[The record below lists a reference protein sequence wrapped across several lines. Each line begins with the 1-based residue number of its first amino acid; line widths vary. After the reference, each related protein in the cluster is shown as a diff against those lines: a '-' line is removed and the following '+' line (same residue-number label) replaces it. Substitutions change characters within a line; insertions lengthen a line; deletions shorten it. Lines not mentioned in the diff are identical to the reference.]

1 MSMDIA
7 NLLRRLTLIE
17 SDITPVSVKRGLN
30 PQQRSADQLPA
41 LFQPRDISPVLG
53 SQTDPDHPMRG
64 KMVGDD
70 VQIDVALTP
79 LEEKIHSVEEDIV
92 DKVRR
97 DLNSYLDALRTTTA
111 PDRKL
116 VQKAKQGIGM
126 NMDEDPTVSTPPP
139 AYTPEPT
146 VNPTMPESAVT
157 TIAMEDGKTC
167 EVYGDADRGYEI
179 GHSGRRLKTRFKTLE
194 QATMAVEM
202 YKRRCAGLAQDRD
215 YLDEA

>member
-1 MSMDIA
+1 MYIA

-17 SDITPVSVKRGLN
+17 SDTTPVSVRRGLN

-53 SQTDPDHPMRG
+53 SDTDPEHPMRG

-70 VQIDVALTP
+70 VQIDVAQTP
-79 LEEKIHSVEEDIV
+79 LEAQMHHVEEDIV
-92 DKVRR
+92 EKVRR

-126 NMDEDPTVSTPPP
+126 NMDEDPTESEPP
-139 AYTPEPT
+139 AAYVPEPT
-146 VNPTMPESAVT
+146 VNPIMPESAVT
-157 TIAMEDGKTC
+157 TIAMEDGRTC

-179 GHSGRRLKTRFKTLE
+179 GHSGRKLKTRFKTLE
-194 QATMAVEM
+194 QATLAVEM
-202 YKRRCAGLAQDRD
+202 YRRRCAEAAQDRD

>member
-1 MSMDIA
+1 MDIA